1 MKLHLKF
8 WSKSVDTSRLVEG
21 ISSGFILKH
30 LPTVILVVIASLS
43 YISVR
48 FDCMTAMQ
56 QTANIRVQL
65 EVARADVQR
74 ERAKYMSA
82 TCESNMQQM
91 VDSLHLNLHIQERPP
106 FKISY

>member
-1 MKLHLKF
+1 MKFSFKFRRNKLK
-8 WSKSVDTSRLVEG
+8 TNRLVEG
-21 ISSGFILKH
+21 ISSSFVLRH
-30 LPTVILVVIASLS
+30 LPTVILITIASLT

-56 QTANIRVQL
+56 ESAKMRVKL

-82 TCESNMQQM
+82 TCESNMQQL

>member
-1 MKLHLKF
+1 
-8 WSKSVDTSRLVEG
+8 
-21 ISSGFILKH
+21 
-30 LPTVILVVIASLS
+30 
-43 YISVR
+43 
-48 FDCMTAMQ
+48 MTAMQ
-56 QTANIRVQL
+56 QTANMRVQL